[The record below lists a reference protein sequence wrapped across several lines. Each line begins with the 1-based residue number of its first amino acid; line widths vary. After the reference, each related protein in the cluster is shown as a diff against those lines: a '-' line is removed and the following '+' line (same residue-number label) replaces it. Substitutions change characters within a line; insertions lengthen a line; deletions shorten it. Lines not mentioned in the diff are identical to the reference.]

1 MATLKIGMELLE
13 KENVTINSL
22 TGHGGLF
29 KTPVVGQKYM
39 AAACKT
45 PVTCL
50 ESAGEGGPYGMAILA
65 SFAKNKSCGE
75 TLEEYLDRHVFANV
89 KSTAINPDDKD
100 IIGFESYMTKYKMLL
115 KVERTAVENI

>member
-1 MATLKIGMELLE
+1 
-13 KENVTINSL
+13 
-22 TGHGGLF
+22 
-29 KTPVVGQKYM
+29 
-39 AAACKT
+39 
-45 PVTCL
+45 
-50 ESAGEGGPYGMAILA
+50 MAILA
-65 SFAKNKSCGE
+65 SFVKNKFCCE

>member
-1 MATLKIGMELLE
+1 
-13 KENVTINSL
+13 
-22 TGHGGLF
+22 
-29 KTPVVGQKYM
+29 M

-45 PVTCL
+45 PITCL

-65 SFAKNKSCGE
+65 SFTKNKSCGE

-89 KSTAINPDDKD
+89 KSTTLNPDETD
-100 IIGFESYMTKYKMLL
+100 ILGFEKYMEKYKQLL

>member
-1 MATLKIGMELLE
+1 
-13 KENVTINSL
+13 
-22 TGHGGLF
+22 
-29 KTPVVGQKYM
+29 M

-65 SFAKNKSCGE
+65 SFVKNKSCGE